1 MRSVTFR
8 RPDDFHVHFRDGAV
22 LQRVVPET
30 ALRFARAVVM
40 PNLTPPVTT
49 SALAAAYRRRVLAAV
64 PPNAAFE
71 PLMTLYLTDTTD
83 ASDLAAGACD
93 GIVFGAKLYPAH
105 ATTNSAAGVTDVEK
119 LDDVFGRM
127 AELNVPLLVHGEV
140 TRPDVDI
147 FDREARFIDE
157 VFEPLLARH
166 PTLRAVMEHV
176 TTAEGVAFVQRHS
189 GRLAATVTPQ
199 HLMYDRNALFQ
210 GGLRP
215 HLWCLPV
222 LKSAR
227 HRAALRAAVTGGG
240 PSFMLGTDTA
250 PHRRAAKESDC
261 CAAGIFSAPVALEAY
276 LQVFAEENALDTFE
290 AFASLNGARFH
301 GLPPSEATVTYVEA
315 PRFVAEAVQPSGDE
329 GRGDALVP
337 LLAGQSTRWSPVDAP
352 AATAEM

>member
-1 MRSVTFR
+1 MRTITFR

-22 LQRVVPET
+22 LARVVPET
-30 ALRFARAVVM
+30 ATRFARGVVM

-64 PPNAAFE
+64 PEGAAFE
-71 PLMTLYLTDTTD
+71 PLMTLYLTDDTD

-105 ATTNSAAGVTDVEK
+105 ATTNSAHGVTDVER
-119 LDDVFGRM
+119 LDPVFGRM
-127 AELNVPLLVHGEV
+127 AELGVPLLVHGEV
-140 TRPDVDI
+140 TRPEVDI

-157 VFEPLLARH
+157 VFEPLLTRH
-166 PTLRAVMEHV
+166 PTLKAVMEHV
-176 TTAEGVAFVQRHS
+176 TTADGVAFVQRHS

-227 HRAALRAAVTGGG
+227 HRAALRAAVTSGDAA
-240 PSFMLGTDTA
+240 FMLGTDTA

-261 CAAGIFSAPVALEAY
+261 CAAGIFSAPVAIEAY
-276 LQVFAEENALDTFE
+276 LQVFAEEDALQHFE

-301 GLPPSEATVTYVEA
+301 GLPVTEATVTYQET
-315 PRFVAEAVQPSGDE
+315 PRFVAEAIAPDGATGPGE
-329 GRGDALVP
+329 TLVP
-337 LLAGQSTRWSPVDAP
+337 FLAGQSTRWAP
-352 AATAEM
+352 ATV